1 MTLRPV
7 KQNRRP
13 VKNIFLDSEP
23 VVRQAVADTIRA
35 RVKELW
41 QLRRPEMNQAEFGA
55 AIGRGYSWVSAFLA
69 GKRDANDVT
78 LVVRIAKVLGVPAG
92 YLLGDKAHQP
102 RAGIEALVAE
112 CQDLSE
118 EDLATILRVAKSF
131 QKQAASAPIEEVAP
145 AEFPAPRPNR
155 PRRRQ

>member
-1 MTLRPV
+1 
-7 KQNRRP
+7 
-13 VKNIFLDSEP
+13 

-41 QLRRPEMNQAEFGA
+41 KMRRPEMNQAEFGA

-92 YLLGDKAHQP
+92 YLLGDKAHPP
-102 RAGIEALVAE
+102 RAGIAAVVAE

-118 EDLATILRVAKSF
+118 EDLGTVLRVAKSLP
-131 QKQAASAPIEEVAP
+131 KQASGPSDEEGP
-145 AEFPAPRPNR
+145 AESPAPRPNR
-155 PRRRQ
+155 PRKRQ